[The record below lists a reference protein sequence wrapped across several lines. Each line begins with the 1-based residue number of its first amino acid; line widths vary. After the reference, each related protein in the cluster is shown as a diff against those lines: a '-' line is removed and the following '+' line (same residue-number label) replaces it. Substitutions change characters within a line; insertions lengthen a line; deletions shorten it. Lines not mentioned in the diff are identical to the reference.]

1 MKGVFKTH
9 IKKYLFCLFFIIAGS
24 IIAVKFGLW
33 GIDAVRS
40 GKIAAAIFSFTFTVI
55 GVFFC
60 FFSILL
66 FNHNKG
72 AYLTIDNNKID
83 AHFGYGR
90 ELHEAISSIKK
101 GFILLTAILF
111 ISTIL
116 PVFVH
121 ADTGPKPSV
130 HVSFENMGSE
140 LCYATLLSETA
151 STGPFSVWDGDEE
164 HIELT
169 SDITEDIWRAFVDY
183 KDLDGYHFLQRAVW
197 KVSESKCLTWGYYPP
212 KAFKIL
218 LFYPETGSFLVSG
231 VCERYAFDSYFTA
244 DVSEN
249 SLEIISVQKSYE
261 WQPEILSLVVRIL
274 ITIAI
279 ELLLALLFGFR
290 SRKEVLF
297 IAIVNV
303 VTQIILNILLN
314 IINFKSGQAAFV
326 TGYIMLEIA
335 VFAVE
340 AVIYS
345 VLLRKISEKAKPVW
359 KCVVYALAANAASFV
374 AGMCIA
380 HVIPGIF

>member
-1 MKGVFKTH
+1 M
-9 IKKYLFCLFFIIAGS
+9 
-24 IIAVKFGLW
+24 
-33 GIDAVRS
+33 
-40 GKIAAAIFSFTFTVI
+40 
-55 GVFFC
+55 
-60 FFSILL
+60 
-66 FNHNKG
+66 
-72 AYLTIDNNKID
+72 
-83 AHFGYGR
+83 
-90 ELHEAISSIKK
+90 
-101 GFILLTAILF
+101 
-111 ISTIL
+111 
-116 PVFVH
+116 H

-183 KDLDGYHFLQRAVW
+183 KDSDGYHFLQRAVW

-249 SLEIISVQKSYE
+249 SLGIISVQKSYE

-279 ELLLALLFGFR
+279 ELLLALLFGFK

-359 KCVVYALAANAASFV
+359 KCVVYALAANAASFG